1 MTAIY
6 AEAKNHHA
14 LADRPNSATRSSLT
28 ALKRLRK
35 NLMSWITDMRYYH
48 ESVAELRAL
57 SDRELDDID
66 IPRWQIREIA
76 WRSVVDRRSA
86 DQD

>member
-1 MTAIY
+1 MTATY
-6 AEAKNHHA
+6 AEAKHHHDP
-14 LADRPNSATRSSLT
+14 ADRSDSATRSSLT
-28 ALKRLRK
+28 ALKRLRT
-35 NLMSWITDMRYYH
+35 NLMSWMTDMRNYRD
-48 ESVAELRAL
+48 SVAELRAL

-66 IPRWQIREIA
+66 IPRWQIPEIA